1 MEEDIVGNIGLPPFP
16 SSIAIYKDNVPWC
29 IVESK
34 IVEHLVSKLQQALCN
49 FFKGTKT
56 SDKIHA

>member
-34 IVEHLVSKLQQALCN
+34 IVEHLVSKLQQAL
-49 FFKGTKT
+49 TRY
-56 SDKIHA
+56 